1 MVIVM
6 NTYGE
11 TEMKTQARFK
21 IGLVALCFLVMIV
34 WTVAPL
40 WAACPQ
46 PRNTQKAPNEF
57 YNMVNPLKPTI
68 ENILEGK
75 GLFEEK
81 AKPLA
86 CKNCHGING
95 DGKGIMA
102 SGLTPPPREFTCAKT
117 IDGVPDGQL
126 FWIIKNGS
134 PGTGMPSF
142 RGHLE
147 DTQVWQLILYVRK
160 LAQTRIALITGI
172 ANQNL

>member
-1 MVIVM
+1 
-6 NTYGE
+6 
-11 TEMKTQARFK
+11 MKTQARFK
-21 IGLVALCFLVMIV
+21 TRLVALCFLLMMA

-46 PRNTQKAPNEF
+46 PRNTQNAPSEY
-57 YNMVNPLKPTI
+57 YNMVNPLKPTM

-86 CKNCHGING
+86 CKNCHGVSG
-95 DGKGIMA
+95 DGKGMMA
-102 SGLTPPPREFTCAKT
+102 VGLSPSPRNFTCAQT
-117 IDGVPDGQL
+117 INGVPDGQL

-142 RGHLE
+142 QDGLD

-160 LAQTRIALITGI
+160 LAQTRITLLRI
-172 ANQNL
+172 Q